1 MNLEHVVG
9 LACLESGT
17 MHSPDVLRYGS
28 PNPTSELGF
37 SPLDVRYDYAVVKR
51 KLGSAEALAM
61 APLIMQSFAP
71 LLPIPDA
78 SYLSTLLVGGTPLL
92 RSSRLSREL
101 GVELFVKDDSRN
113 PSGSLKDRA
122 SALAVAHARFFR
134 RDKIAVASTGNA
146 AASLASQAASAGL
159 TAIVFVPAQAP
170 IAKIMQAVMYGSRVY
185 TVNGNYDAAYEV
197 CQRACECFG
206 WYNRSTGYN
215 PYMTEGKKTVSFE
228 MAIQFARLAGTGA
241 PMSAPDAVFV
251 PVGDGCI
258 AGAVHKGFDDLLQLG
273 FLERMPR
280 IYGVQSDKSAAIHRA
295 WVRQA
300 PIRKVNATSRAD
312 SICADMPRDGAKAL
326 RAIRETGGSFLA
338 VSDGH
343 ILKAIVDLARKE
355 GIFVEPAAA
364 ASLAGL
370 CSARAQGLVRDG
382 EKVVL
387 LLTGSGLK
395 DPLAGAELLA
405 KPLRVS
411 TLDDV
416 KKVEHL
422 SA

>member
-1 MNLEHVVG
+1 MSLEHVVG
-9 LACLESGT
+9 LSCLESGA
-17 MHSPDVLRYGS
+17 MHSADVLRYAS
-28 PNPTSELGF
+28 PSA
-37 SPLDVRYDYAVVKR
+37 LDVCYDYAVVKR
-51 KLGSAEALAM
+51 KLGSAAALAK
-61 APLIMQSFAP
+61 APLVMASFAP

-78 SYLSTLLVGGTPLL
+78 SYLSPLPVGGTPFL
-92 RSSRLSREL
+92 RSPRLSREL
-101 GVELFVKDDSRN
+101 GVDLFVKDDTRN

-122 SALAVAHARFFR
+122 SALAVAHARYFR

-146 AASLASQAASAGL
+146 AASLASQAAAAGL
-159 TAIVFVPAQAP
+159 EAIVFVPAAAP
-170 IAKIMQAVMYGSRVY
+170 AAKIVQAVMYGSRVY
-185 TVNGNYDAAYEV
+185 AVNGNYDAAYDI
-197 CQRACECFG
+197 CLCACEGFG

-228 MAIQFARLAGTGA
+228 MAIQLARLTGTRA
-241 PMSAPDAVFV
+241 PMAAPDAIFV

-258 AGAVHKGFDDLLQLG
+258 VGGVHKGFKDLVQLG

-280 IYGVQSDKSAAIHRA
+280 IYGVQSEKSAAIHRA
-295 WVRQA
+295 WVSQS

-326 RAIRETGGSFLA
+326 RAIRETGGAFVA
-338 VSDGH
+338 VPDGR
-343 ILKAIVDLARKE
+343 ILKSIVDLARKE

-370 CSARAQGLVRDG
+370 CSARARGLVRTG

-387 LLTGSGLK
+387 LLTGTGLK
-395 DPLAGAELLA
+395 DPLAGAEMVA
-405 KPLRVS
+405 KPLRIS

-416 KKVEHL
+416 KRVEQL